1 MWLLLGFLSALC
13 LGFYDLAKKTSL
25 RDNAVLP
32 VLLLNTF
39 FCSMVFLPL
48 VIGSALGWIDGTSTM
63 FVPWGGSASQP
74 FILIK
79 SLTVLASWVLGYY
92 GIKNL
97 PLTIVG
103 PINATR
109 PIMALVG
116 AMLIFGERLNLMQ
129 WLGVITAIISFFLL
143 SRTGKKEGI
152 DFRHDRSIL
161 LVVLAAVLGAVNSLY
176 DKYLM
181 ASPDNG
187 GIGLDRMEVLSWYNI
202 YQCLWMFLMVAFLWW
217 PKRREGTPFKWHW
230 SIVLISLF
238 LVAADFSYMT
248 ALSSDGA
255 MISVLSLVR
264 RSNVLVSFVFGVL
277 LLGEKN
283 WKGKAVDLMLVA
295 LGMLFIWLGTN

>member
-1 MWLLLGFLSALC
+1 MWLILGFVSALC

-48 VIGSALGWIDGTSTM
+48 VIASATGLLGSASAAY
-63 FVPWGGSASQP
+63 VPWNGWASQP
-74 FILIK
+74 FIIVK

-109 PIMALVG
+109 PVMALVG

-129 WLGVITAIISFFLL
+129 WLGVITAIVSFFML

-152 DFRHDRSIL
+152 DFRHDRSIM

-181 ASPDNG
+181 AQPHDG
-187 GIGLDRMEVLSWYNI
+187 GLGLDRMEVLAWYNI
-202 YQCLWMFLMVAFLWW
+202 YQCVWMALMVAFLWL
-217 PKRREGTPFKWHW
+217 PKRREGTPFRWRW

-238 LVAADFSYMT
+238 LVAADFCYMT
-248 ALSSDGA
+248 ALSTDGA

-283 WKGKAVDLMLVA
+283 WKHKALDLALVA
-295 LGMLFIWLGTN
+295 LGMLFIWLGTA